1 MFFCLES
8 FTDSIT
14 DRTPGASVAMGFSMN
29 MCLPA
34 ATQAAHTHVQDTHN
48 HTQAAHTHPGGG
60 SVPGTYTV
68 PAVGLPNGTYTPT
81 DAPNGAHD
89 YALVYER
96 DLV

>member
-1 MFFCLES
+1 VVPTTAPNGTRLF
-8 FTDSIT
+8 
-14 DRTPGASVAMGFSMN
+14 SVDYRV
-29 MCLPA
+29 LPT
-34 ATQAAHTHVQDTHN
+34 ATQAAHGHVQDTHN
-48 HTQAAHTHPGGG
+48 HTQVAHTHPGGG
-60 SVPGTYTV
+60 SLPGTYAV